1 MFKKKDKEKTI
12 HSMPSNIFY
21 FVKLMFSISP
31 LLVIGELF
39 QGVLTTVPNSLISV
53 IGVKYIIDTVTE
65 GRDLMR
71 IFHAV
76 AVIALVM
83 IGSTVISRLFTD
95 FYWNKEREKLY
106 YGINK
111 KLYEKAKSL
120 DLESYDNPEFYNKF
134 ILTIESSSGNVQNLM
149 LLIRGYVGHIISLFT
164 VSSVIL
170 TIDPICLVIILGMI
184 VAFMPFSKKIGT
196 LMMERRIENAKYHR
210 RSDYFQ
216 RIFYLQDYAK
226 EVRMNNI
233 SPLLIDRYNDAADD
247 VITNQKKFFNKIAA
261 CGFMQTIG
269 VQGIGF
275 LFILP
280 LYLGYCVL
288 VKESITPGDFVATF
302 NGAHSVALSFQVLT
316 VWVLAQFSEQSKMID
331 KYREFLGAKIRIK
344 DGKKTAPKTKPKEIQ
359 IKNLS
364 FTYPGNEKPTLE
376 NINLTI
382 KPYEK
387 IALVG
392 YNGAGKTTLTN
403 LLLRLY
409 DATEGEIL
417 IDGENIKDA
426 TVESHRDRFAAVFQ
440 DFQIFSCS
448 LGENVALDTDPDEKR
463 ALDALRH
470 SGFDKEMRN
479 GINTELLREFDQ
491 DGVMLSGGEAQK
503 TAIARAFYKDC
514 PYVILDEPSAN
525 LDPVAEYNL
534 NQAMIDA
541 AQHKTVIFISHRL
554 STTVN
559 ADRIYVMENGRI
571 IENGSHCELMNL
583 NGTYAYMFNL
593 QAEKY
598 IKADS
603 ATHNPEV
610 ADSIP
615 I

>member
-1 MFKKKDKEKTI
+1 ML
-12 HSMPSNIFY
+12 SNIFY

-39 QGVLTTVPNSLISV
+39 WGVLMIVPNNLISV
-53 IGVKYIIDTVTE
+53 IGVKYIIDTVTQ
-65 GRDLMR
+65 GRNLER
-71 IFHAV
+71 IFQAV

-83 IGSTVISRLFTD
+83 ISSTVVSWLFMD
-95 FYWNKEREKLY
+95 LYWNKERERLY

-111 KLYEKAKSL
+111 KIYEKAKSL
-120 DLESYDNPEFYNKF
+120 DLESYDNPEFYNKL
-134 ILTIESSSGNVQNLM
+134 ILTIESSAGNIQNLM
-149 LLIRGYVGHIISLFT
+149 VLIRVYVGHIISLFA
-164 VSSVIL
+164 VSSVLL
-170 TIDPICLVIILGMI
+170 TIDPLCLVIILGVII
-184 VAFMPFSKKIGT
+184 VFMPLSKKVSS
-196 LMMERRIENAKYHR
+196 LMMERRVENAKYHR

-226 EVRMNNI
+226 EVRMNNV

-247 VITNQKKFFNKIAA
+247 VINNQKKFWNKISI
-261 CGFMQTIG
+261 CNFTQTIG

-302 NGAHSVALSFQVLT
+302 NGAHSVAMSFQLLT
-316 VWVLAQFSEQSKMID
+316 VWALAQFSEQAKMID
-331 KYREFLGAKIRIK
+331 KYREFLGAGSKIK
-344 DGKKTAPKTKPKEIQ
+344 DGEKVVPKTEPKEIE

-364 FTYPGNEKPTLE
+364 FTYPGNDKPTLE
-376 NINLTI
+376 NVSLTI

-417 IDGENIKDA
+417 IDGENIKAA
-426 TVESHRDRFAAVFQ
+426 TVDSHRDRFAAVFQ

-448 LGENVALDTDPDEKR
+448 MGENVALDTDPDEEKV
-463 ALDALRH
+463 LGALRH
-470 SGFDKEMRN
+470 SGFDKELKN
-479 GINTELLREFDQ
+479 GIKTELLREFDQ
-491 DGVMLSGGEAQK
+491 EGVMLSGGEAQK

-534 NQAMIDA
+534 NQAMIEA

-571 IENGSHCELMNL
+571 IESGSHSELMKL
-583 NGTYAYMFNL
+583 DGTYAYMFNL

-598 IKADS
+598 LKS
-603 ATHNPEV
+603 ETEYNECK
-610 ADSIP
+610 
-615 I
+615 